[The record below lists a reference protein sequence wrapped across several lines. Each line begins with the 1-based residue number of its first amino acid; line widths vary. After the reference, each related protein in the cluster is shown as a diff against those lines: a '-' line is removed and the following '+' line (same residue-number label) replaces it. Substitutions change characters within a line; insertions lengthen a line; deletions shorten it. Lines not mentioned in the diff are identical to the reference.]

1 MEANVKGPAVIHA
14 DDPPAVSREREIRPQ
29 QAMSGLPVCFCESY
43 VHFPRSRGPGTLGR
57 VSGKGCVREEGGGSL
72 ALTLSSCES
81 PRRRRRT
88 AVLFRHQMAIDEQGP
103 TLIRRPHSPLVPITS
118 CPEGTKEWGD
128 TVSWRKGGPSKSATA
143 GLGARPSLL

>member
-14 DDPPAVSREREIRPQ
+14 DDPPAVSRESEIRPQ

-81 PRRRRRT
+81 PRRRRGT
-88 AVLFRHQMAIDEQGP
+88 AVLFRHQMAIDEQGQ